1 MNDSPR
7 KCLTMKPASID
18 TKRQEPI
25 RRETFGVMPISP
37 RFQSIFEDKESV
49 EADEKSV
56 KNDGQS

>member
-1 MNDSPR
+1 
-7 KCLTMKPASID
+7 
-18 TKRQEPI
+18 
-25 RRETFGVMPISP
+25 MPISP